1 MDSVCRAVGTIG
13 QIKMLNGSEVHY
25 EISSY
30 KAKPLDEVMNRMG
43 KKISAALRQE
53 IDRAKAMT
61 EANNAIAAASAAAV
75 AANPVVSTAVAMG
88 THHHQY
94 QQQHEYGFPEDI
106 MARLREAAV
115 ADGMTAVAAS
125 GSLLEMDEELMMVGG
140 ECDDEMEYESDGS
153 LKKRRRPFQHT
164 LGQVGRASCRE
175 RVL

>member
-1 MDSVCRAVGTIG
+1 MDSICRAVGTIG

-61 EANNAIAAASAAAV
+61 EANNAIAAATASGAATV
-75 AANPVVSTAVAMG
+75 AAEPLVSAVVAMG
-88 THHHQY
+88 AHHHQY
-94 QQQHEYGFPEDI
+94 QQQQHGYGFPEEI
-106 MARLREAAV
+106 IVRLRE
-115 ADGMTAVAAS
+115 TAAS
-125 GSLLEMDEELMMVGG
+125 GSAGPALLEMDEELMMVGNG
-140 ECDDEMEYESDGS
+140 GQYDEEVEYESDGS

-164 LGQVGRASCRE
+164 LGQRKK
-175 RVL
+175 